1 MGQRKAFYKQ
11 KNPEFNC
18 ARKQIIDRNIFLASR
33 NGDRKIMQSMK
44 KRVDLLDNKEVEPVE
59 PLQMNIYQI
68 NIYRKSLSWLHFED
82 EPRGQDR
89 HQVKEKQPYIS
100 VFIVYLTTPSNN
112 WEYQLR
118 HDNIIS
124 CMIVWCIYRNADRPQ
139 RKETSWTESRL
150 QFYGRQF

>member
-1 MGQRKAFYKQ
+1 MGQRKVFYKQ

-18 ARKQIIDRNIFLASR
+18 ARKKIIDRDILLASR

-82 EPRGQDR
+82 EPRGQER

>member
-68 NIYRKSLSWLHFED
+68 DIYRKSLSWLHFED
-82 EPRGQDR
+82 EPRGQER

>member
-59 PLQMNIYQI
+59 PLQMNTYQI

-82 EPRGQDR
+82 EPRGQER

>member
-82 EPRGQDR
+82 EPRGQER
-89 HQVKEKQPYIS
+89 HQVKEKQQYIS

>member
-59 PLQMNIYQI
+59 PLQRNIYQI

-82 EPRGQDR
+82 EPRGQER

>member
-11 KNPEFNC
+11 KSPEFNC

-82 EPRGQDR
+82 EPRGQER

>member
-82 EPRGQDR
+82 EPRGQER

-112 WEYQLR
+112 WEYHLR